1 MREVGFESKRNRI
14 GWGGSNRKE
23 GMTMT
28 IVRKVVVG
36 AIFGTSLGIF
46 GVPFVDIVSPESIPE
61 LLSIPSGTVLGV
73 VTALKVIA

>member
-1 MREVGFESKRNRI
+1 
-14 GWGGSNRKE
+14 
-23 GMTMT
+23 MTMT

-46 GVPFVDIVSPESIPE
+46 GLPFVDMVSPESIPE